1 MAKIQEIMEAIV
13 DISGGTAIC
22 SAVADGEDNIDW
34 LEGTTPIAPEV
45 IRAKIVERAYRFK
58 REPLYPDLKEQL
70 DMQFHDQV
78 NGTTTFKDA
87 IQAIKDAHPKP

>member
-1 MAKIQEIMEAIV
+1 MAKVQEICEAIV
-13 DISGGTAIC
+13 DISGGTAIF
-22 SAVADGEDNIDW
+22 SAVTDGEDNIDW
-34 LEGTTPIAPEV
+34 LEGTTPIAPET